1 MTNPKIIILQEKKDE
16 LHKIL
21 ENYSQWSQVEIWIA
35 GITSMIELQFPNYF
49 EQFNKYCKEPSSNLT
64 DLLAVIEKQAYSIE
78 KGEFTRLTPNS
89 SLNDL
94 NRYIRQTSNL
104 KKGQDAIRKL
114 LNFLDTL
121 IQLSSNELI
130 SNNSE
135 DVLTILERIFFRFD
149 RIYRQLQDRHDNR
162 PTIKIDD
169 EYDVQDLLHA
179 LLHLYFADIRSEV
192 TLPQFAGQN
201 SRVDFVLKQE
211 KIMIEVKIISQ
222 KEEKKTSPKTKDK
235 QLGTQLIDDIPR
247 YKQYQDASTLIF
259 FIYDPDNLMS
269 NPQGIIDDIE
279 THSNNDFLVK
289 VFIYPRH

>member
-1 MTNPKIIILQEKKDE
+1 MTNSKIIILQKKNE
-16 LHKIL
+16 LNKIL
-21 ENYSQWSQVEIWIA
+21 KNYSQWSEVEIWIA
-35 GITSMIELQFPNYF
+35 GITSMIELQFPDYF
-49 EQFNKYCKEPSSNLT
+49 EQFNRYCKEPSSSLT
-64 DLLAVIEKQAYSIE
+64 DLLAVIEKQIYSIE

-94 NRYIRQTSNL
+94 NRYTQQTSNL

-135 DVLTILERIFFRFD
+135 DVLTILERIFSRFH
-149 RIYRQLQDRHDNR
+149 RINLQLQNRYSNR
-162 PTIKIDD
+162 PTIQIND
-169 EYDVQDLLHA
+169 EHDVQNLLHS

-192 TLPQFAGQN
+192 DLPQFAGKN
-201 SRVDFVLKQE
+201 SRIDFVLKQE
-211 KIMIEVKIISQ
+211 KIMIEVK
-222 KEEKKTSPKTKDK
+222 KTSQTLKDK
-235 QLGTQLIDDIPR
+235 QLGSQLIDDIPR
-247 YKQYQDASTLIF
+247 YKQYQDTSTLIF

-269 NPQGIIDDIE
+269 NSQGIIDDIE
-279 THSNNDFLVK
+279 THSSNDFLVK